1 MTLQIAK
8 TYQNVNLLIQKE
20 ICYDMNQNI
29 KNTQYTN

>member
-8 TYQNVNLLIQKE
+8 TYQNVNLLI
-20 ICYDMNQNI
+20 CYDINQDI